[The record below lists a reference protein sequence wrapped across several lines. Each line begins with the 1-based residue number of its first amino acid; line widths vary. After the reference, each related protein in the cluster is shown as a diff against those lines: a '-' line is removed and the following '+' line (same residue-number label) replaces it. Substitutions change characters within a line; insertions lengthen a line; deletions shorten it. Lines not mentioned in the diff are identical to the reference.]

1 MDKKR
6 CTAIVLAAGR
16 GSRMKSGVAKQYMLL
31 QGRPLIWYAL
41 HAVEESSVID
51 DCVLVTG
58 AEDISYVK
66 KEIVA
71 KYGFSKV
78 TAVVQGGKERYDSVY
93 NGLAAAVENGAA
105 RDRDNR
111 CAPGHDGYIFI
122 QDGARPFLT
131 EEILKRC
138 YEAVRK
144 DHACVAGM
152 PVKDTVK
159 IVDESGFASRTPDRN
174 FVWQVQTPQV
184 FDAPLILCAYER
196 LMREKERLI
205 REGISI
211 TDDAMVVE
219 TFTDCKVRLVEG
231 SYSNMKVTTPE
242 DMTVAEAL
250 LGRQIGFQIS
260 SFEEAEEK
268 IKKRVD
274 RQDYLC

>member
-1 MDKKR
+1 MGKKR

-31 QGRPLIWYAL
+31 RDRPLIWYAL

-51 DCVLVTG
+51 DCILVTG

-66 KEIVA
+66 EEIVA

-78 TAVVQGGKERYDSVY
+78 AAVVAGGKERYDSVY
-93 NGLAAAVENGAA
+93 NGLQAAAGSSGQGGEKPGAS
-105 RDRDNR
+105 DE
-111 CAPGHDGYIFI
+111 DGYIFI

-131 EEILKRC
+131 EDILERC
-138 YEAVRK
+138 YEAVAQ

-152 PVKDTVK
+152 PVKDTIK
-159 IVDESGFASRTPDRN
+159 IVDESGFARQTPDRN
-174 FVWQVQTPQV
+174 FMWQVQTPQV
-184 FDAPLILCAYER
+184 FDAALIIFAYKK
-196 LMREKERLI
+196 LMQEKERLL

-231 SYSNMKVTTPE
+231 DYTNIKVTTPE
-242 DMTVAEAL
+242 DMAVAETL
-250 LGRQIGFQIS
+250 LDGRP
-260 SFEEAEEK
+260 
-268 IKKRVD
+268 
-274 RQDYLC
+274 C